1 MSKIKIDVLPIK
13 NKIIKYNGSKFNLR
27 PYISATDIE
36 IINDLCVKEFIKNVD
51 KEEGIFSNF
60 PHIRIKFDIIVL
72 NTCTDIDF
80 EGWTYDSVISSGLM
94 QIVRENIFNY
104 DEVFNLI
111 TKNIE
116 LLNVTNYLK
125 NIALALPSEEKM
137 QQNIDQLSKTMT
149 TFTKDNPDLTKKIVE
164 STLVANSI
172 EKSKSE
178 TQQKLQEQKD
188 ETKKKIEA
196 LQKQLDKKSKA
207 NKKAKN

>member
-27 PYISATDIE
+27 PYISAKDILIANE
-36 IINDLCVKEFIKNVD
+36 LCVEEYLKNVD
-51 KEEGIFSNF
+51 TENGVFKDF
-60 PHIRIKFDIIVL
+60 PLIRIKFDIVVL
-72 NTCTDIDF
+72 NRCTDINL
-80 EGWTYDSVISSGLM
+80 EGWEYDSVISSGLM
-94 QIVRENIFNY
+94 QLVRENIFNY

-125 NIALALPSEEKM
+125 NIALALPSEEKI
-137 QQNIDQLSKTMT
+137 QQNIEQLSKTMT

>member
-51 KEEGIFSNF
+51 KEDGVFTNF

-72 NTCTDIDF
+72 NPCTDI
-80 EGWTYDSVISSGLM
+80 VISSGLM

-137 QQNIDQLSKTMT
+137 QQNIEQLSKTMT

>member
-36 IINDLCVKEFIKNVD
+36 IINDLCVKEFLKNID
-51 KEEGIFSNF
+51 KDEGAFINF

-94 QIVRENIFNY
+94 RIVRENIFNY

-137 QQNIDQLSKTMT
+137 KANISELNKAMND
-149 TFTKDNPDLTKKIVE
+149 FTKDNPDLVKKVVE
-164 STLVANSI
+164 STLVANAI
-172 EKSKSE
+172 EKSKE
-178 TQQKLQEQKD
+178 KMTEDIKQKKVDTEKKLD
-188 ETKKKIEA
+188 ELEKII
-196 LQKQLDKKSKA
+196 KSKSK
-207 NKKAKN
+207 NKGKK

>member
-36 IINDLCVKEFIKNVD
+36 IINDLCVKEFLKNID
-51 KEEGIFSNF
+51 KDEGIFTNF

-80 EGWTYDSVISSGLM
+80 EGWTYDNVISSGLM
-94 QIVRENIFNY
+94 RIVRENIFNY

-137 QQNIDQLSKTMT
+137 KANISELNKAMND
-149 TFTKDNPDLTKKIVE
+149 FTKDNPDLVKKVVE
-164 STLVANSI
+164 STLVANAI
-172 EKSKSE
+172 EKSKE
-178 TQQKLQEQKD
+178 KMTEDIKQKKVDTEKKLD
-188 ETKKKIEA
+188 ELEKII
-196 LQKQLDKKSKA
+196 KSKSK
-207 NKKAKN
+207 NKGKK

>member
-51 KEEGIFSNF
+51 KEEGIFTNF

-72 NTCTDIDF
+72 NPCT
-80 EGWTYDSVISSGLM
+80 DSVISSGLM

-137 QQNIDQLSKTMT
+137 QQNIEQLSKTMT

>member
-36 IINDLCVKEFIKNVD
+36 IINDLCVKEFLKNID
-51 KEEGIFSNF
+51 KDEGIFTNF

-80 EGWTYDSVISSGLM
+80 EGWTYDSVISSRLM
-94 QIVRENIFNY
+94 QIIRENIFNY
-104 DEVFNLI
+104 EEVFNLI

-137 QQNIDQLSKTMT
+137 KANISELNKAMND
-149 TFTKDNPDLTKKIVE
+149 FTKDNPDLVKKVVE
-164 STLVANSI
+164 STLVANAI
-172 EKSKSE
+172 EKSKTE
-178 TQQKLQEQKD
+178 TVQNLKEKKEENLKKL
-188 ETKKKIEA
+188 EA
-196 LQKQLDKKSKA
+196 LQKELDKKSKA
-207 NKKAKN
+207 KKGKK

>member
-36 IINDLCVKEFIKNVD
+36 IINDLCVKEFLKNID
-51 KEEGIFSNF
+51 KDEGIFTNF

-94 QIVRENIFNY
+94 RIVRENIFNY

-137 QQNIDQLSKTMT
+137 KANINELNKAMND
-149 TFTKDNPDLTKKIVE
+149 FTKDNPDLVKKVVE
-164 STLVANSI
+164 STLVANAI
-172 EKSKSE
+172 EKSKE
-178 TQQKLQEQKD
+178 KMTEDIKQKKVD
-188 ETKKKIEA
+188 TKKK
-196 LQKQLDKKSKA
+196 LDELEKIIKSKA
-207 NKKAKN
+207 KNKGKK

>member
-36 IINDLCVKEFIKNVD
+36 IINDLCVKEFLKNID
-51 KEEGIFSNF
+51 KDEGIFANF

-94 QIVRENIFNY
+94 RIVRENIFNY

-137 QQNIDQLSKTMT
+137 KANISELNKAMND
-149 TFTKDNPDLTKKIVE
+149 FTKDNPDLVKKVVE
-164 STLVANSI
+164 STLVANAI
-172 EKSKSE
+172 EKSKEKMSE
-178 TQQKLQEQKD
+178 DIKQKKVDTEKKLD
-188 ETKKKIEA
+188 ELEKII
-196 LQKQLDKKSKA
+196 KSKSK
-207 NKKAKN
+207 NKGKK

>member
-1 MSKIKIDVLPIK
+1 MLIA
-13 NKIIKYNGSKFNLR
+13 NQ
-27 PYISATDIE
+27 
-36 IINDLCVKEFIKNVD
+36 LCVDEYLKNVD
-51 KEEGIFSNF
+51 TENGVFKDF
-60 PHIRIKFDIIVL
+60 PLVRIKFDIVIL
-72 NTCTDIDF
+72 NRCTDINL
-80 EGWTYDSVISSGLM
+80 EGWEYDSVISSGLM
-94 QIVRENIFNY
+94 QLVRENIFNY
-104 DEVFNLI
+104 NEVFNTIIENIRLI
-111 TKNIE
+111 NVSNC
-116 LLNVTNYLK
+116 LNL
-125 NIALALPSEEKM
+125 IARALPSEEKM

-207 NKKAKN
+207 KKIN

>member
-36 IINDLCVKEFIKNVD
+36 IINDLCVKEFLKNID
-51 KEEGIFSNF
+51 KDEGAFTNF

-94 QIVRENIFNY
+94 RIVRENIFNY

-137 QQNIDQLSKTMT
+137 QKNI
-149 TFTKDNPDLTKKIVE
+149 DNPDLTKKIVE
-164 STLVANSI
+164 SALVANSI

>member
-137 QQNIDQLSKTMT
+137 KANINELNKAMND
-149 TFTKDNPDLTKKIVE
+149 FTKDNPDLVKKVVE
-164 STLVANSI
+164 STLVANAI
-172 EKSKSE
+172 EKSKE
-178 TQQKLQEQKD
+178 KMTEDIKQKKVD
-188 ETKKKIEA
+188 TKKK
-196 LQKQLDKKSKA
+196 LDELEKIIKSKA
-207 NKKAKN
+207 KNKGKK

>member
-13 NKIIKYNGSKFNLR
+13 NKIIKYNKSKFNLR
-27 PYISATDIE
+27 PYISAQDIE
-36 IINDLCVKEFIKNVD
+36 IINDLCVKEFLKNID
-51 KEEGIFSNF
+51 KEDGMFTNF

-94 QIVRENIFNY
+94 QLIRKNIFNY
-104 DEVFNLI
+104 DEVFDLI

-137 QQNIDQLSKTMT
+137 KANISELNKAMND
-149 TFTKDNPDLTKKIVE
+149 FTKDNPDLVKKVVE
-164 STLVANSI
+164 STLVANAI
-172 EKSKSE
+172 EKSKE
-178 TQQKLQEQKD
+178 KMTEEIKQKKVDTE
-188 ETKKKIEA
+188 KKLYELEKII
-196 LQKQLDKKSKA
+196 KSKSK
-207 NKKAKN
+207 NKGKK